1 MNVSDMINVMKTLGI
16 GQVYSDDETNQIF
29 LTFLNLANDQLYSE
43 TANINSG
50 ILVNEPALVSVIN
63 QNSVTLT
70 KTPFS
75 ISRVFPVGK
84 KNALDGKSVLDFADY
99 QFANSDSNDPSVY
112 TSIGKNLM
120 FWPFVN
126 DISYTMNVW
135 YAPERTMLE
144 LTTQESGIPYP
155 PSYQRVLVEG
165 ALYYL
170 FQDES
175 GFKNPRKENAAL
187 ERWDKGRA
195 DLKSYFYGSNN
206 MLIRTFEN
214 A

>member
-1 MNVSDMINVMKTLGI
+1 MNVSDMINIMKTLGI
-16 GQVYSDDETNQIF
+16 GQVYGDEETNQIF

-50 ILVNEPALVSVIN
+50 ILINEPALTSVIN
-63 QNSVTLT
+63 QNSITLT
-70 KTPFS
+70 QTPFS

-84 KNALDGKSVLDFADY
+84 TNELNGKSVLDFADY
-99 QFANSDSNDPSVY
+99 QFANSDSNDPSIY
-112 TSIGKNLM
+112 TSIGKRLM

-135 YAPERTMLE
+135 YAPERTMLD

-155 PSYQRVLVEG
+155 VSYQRVLVDG

-175 GFKNPRKENAAL
+175 GFKNPKKENAAM
-187 ERWDKGRA
+187 ERWEKGRI
-195 DLKSYFYGSNN
+195 DLKSYFYGSNK
-206 MLIRTFEN
+206 MSIRTFEN

>member
-50 ILVNEPALVSVIN
+50 ILVNDPALVSVIN

>member
-50 ILVNEPALVSVIN
+50 IFVIDPLITSNINE
-63 QNSVTLT
+63 NSIELSEI
-70 KTPFS
+70 PFS
-75 ISRVFPVGK
+75 ISKVYPIGK
-84 KNALDGKSVLDFADY
+84 TKELKGKSVLDFSDY
-99 QFANSDSNDPSVY
+99 QFENTSPGDPIFY
-112 TSIGKNLM
+112 TNIGKDIS

-126 DISYTMNVW
+126 DISYNFKVIYT
-135 YAPERTMLE
+135 PERSELILE
-144 LTTQESGIPYP
+144 TPESEIPYP
-155 PSYQRVLVEG
+155 VSYHRVLVDG

-175 GFKNPRKENAAL
+175 GFKNPRKENAAM

>member
-16 GQVYSDDETNQIF
+16 GQVYGDDETNQIF

-135 YAPERTMLE
+135 YAPERTMLD

-155 PSYQRVLVEG
+155 ASYQRVLVDG

-175 GFKNPRKENAAL
+175 GFKNPKKENSAM
-187 ERWDKGRA
+187 ERWDKGRM
-195 DLKSYFYGSNN
+195 DLKSYFYGSNK
-206 MLIRTFEN
+206 MSIRTFEN